1 MIGGNLSQRWMLMD
15 LMLLCVDNML
25 AADIVDIPVTIADR
39 LVNIPSLLLLTSSCM
54 FCDA

>member
-39 LVNIPSLLLLTSSCM
+39 LVNIPSLLLLTSSSM